1 MRFTLLAL
9 VVALGLAACSQVD
22 RDPPDAPAAPPE
34 VNEQPPGE
42 SQPPEAALA
51 PPPVVLESEAGRQV
65 GVRGGYCV
73 TNAESGQG
81 LCVDA
86 MRPEA
91 AQASIVRPGEI
102 VTIVLEG
109 ARAVKAEGCHSRDTS
124 CIGEIRVSPAG
135 CKAKS
140 ALAARVFLERGSEM
154 PWRVD
159 LRPGLYE
166 LQLFFYFDSDDG
178 RTGDGSAALG
188 LLVDPSAEQEIVPMP
203 AAAAVC
209 P

>member
-1 MRFTLLAL
+1 MRLALLAL
-9 VVALGLAACSQVD
+9 LILVLAGCAQVD
-22 RDPPDAPAAPPE
+22 RDPPDAASGPPE
-34 VNEQPPGE
+34 FSEQPPGVSE
-42 SQPPEAALA
+42 PPKAELA

-73 TNAESGQG
+73 HNFESGQG

-91 AQASIVRPGEI
+91 AQASIVRPGEL
-102 VTIVLEG
+102 VTIALEG

-124 CIGEIRVSPAG
+124 CVGEIRVSPAG

-140 ALAARVFLERGSEM
+140 AMAARVFLERGSEM